1 MELDIDSLTVDA
13 LGKLYDLINKA
24 HPHIRQTLAKKPE
37 YSSAVNSEPEPKVKP
52 GGLPKA
58 KKNKPMNKHE
68 QERKIEQ
75 LRELKAQLQR
85 HGSGSQEPVPEA
97 EAPAAAE
104 SSEESDSEEE

>member
-13 LGKLYDLINKA
+13 LAKLYDLINKA
-24 HPHIRQTLAKKPE
+24 HPNIRQTLAKKPE
-37 YSSAVNSEPEPKVKP
+37 YSNVVSSEPEPKVKP

-85 HGSGSQEPVPEA
+85 HGSGSQEPIPEA

>member
-24 HPHIRQTLAKKPE
+24 HPHIRQALAKKPE
-37 YSSAVNSEPEPKVKP
+37 YSSAVSSDPEPKAKP

-85 HGSGSQEPVPEA
+85 HGSGSQEPIPEV
-97 EAPAAAE
+97 EAAAGGD
-104 SSEESDSEEE
+104 SSESSDSEEE